1 MEPVEEQL
9 LKLVDINQLMEGGLT
24 RLSQKELTQLHRL
37 IDCRLDMLEDERW
50 QQLVKRI
57 DEMLQPKTKNTVWE
71 RNHSKIQGTIAGFI
85 KQHSRMP
92 NKKELA
98 EYAGLSRYTVHKH
111 FKEYVSSMNLEDQKE
126 HYQLSVNLVV
136 DSLLKAALNGNVK
149 AGITYLQLMGKM
161 PGGNTIIQTPNNIQ
175 LNKTVIN
182 QQTIQQLK
190 PEQLQQIEQI
200 INDTQP
206 KPEEEPLQ
214 QPTLQQ
220 PLPIARLCAG
230 LHLQSGCLQ

>member
-1 MEPVEEQL
+1 MNNIEKKLSKL
-9 LKLVDINQLMEGGLT
+9 LNISTLDEKTLKGF
-24 RLSQKELTQLHRL
+24 SQKELTQAYALL
-37 IDCRLDMLEDERW
+37 TSRLDYLEDPRW
-50 QQLVKRI
+50 AEIVKTI
-57 DEMLQPKTKNTVWE
+57 EGLLQPKAKNVLWE
-71 RNHSKIQGTIAGFI
+71 KNHSAIQQALSAYVS
-85 KQHSRMP
+85 QHGRMP
-92 NKKELA
+92 NKTELA

-111 FKEYVSSMNLEDQKE
+111 FKEYMHAATLDEQKE
-126 HYQLSVNLVV
+126 HYQLSITLVV
-136 DSLLKAALNGNVK
+136 DSLLKAALKGNVK

-161 PGGNTIIQTPNNIQ
+161 PGGSTTIQTQNNIQ

-220 PLPIARLCAG
+220 PLPIG
-230 LHLQSGCLQ
+230 EVVKKGK